1 MKHRP
6 LALRL
11 FLPLFAACLALVLSS
26 CSTPASRITKN
37 QDAFDSWP
45 VEVREKV
52 RAGQVD
58 LGFTP
63 EQVLVALGKPTRTY
77 AHKSEGGEAEIWA
90 YSGKSGGKWPI
101 GLSVGLGAGRSS
113 GGYWGGGSSTGGAIG
128 ISTGSYGRGAAD
140 EALRVIFEGGA
151 VVAVEARKA

>member
-1 MKHRP
+1 MKTT
-6 LALRL
+6 ALSLRSL
-11 FLPLFAACLALVLSS
+11 FPFVAALVALVISG
-26 CSTPASRITKN
+26 CSTPAGRISKN

-77 AHKSEGGEAEIWA
+77 AHKSENGEAEIWA
-90 YSGKSGGKWPI
+90 YSGKSGKWPV

-128 ISTGSYGRGAAD
+128 ISTGSYGGGAAD
-140 EALRVIFEGGA
+140 EALRVIFEGGV
-151 VVAVEARKA
+151 VVAVEARQR

>member
-1 MKHRP
+1 MKNTTPSFR
-6 LALRL
+6 
-11 FLPLFAACLALVLSS
+11 LPLTFVAALLALVFSG
-26 CSTPASRITKN
+26 CSTPAGRITKN
-37 QDAFDSWP
+37 QEAFDSWP

-77 AHKSEGGEAEIWA
+77 AHKSENGEAEIWA
-90 YSGKSGGKWPI
+90 YSGKSGKWPI

-128 ISTGSYGRGAAD
+128 INTGSYGRGAVD
-140 EALRVIFEGGA
+140 EALRVIFEGGL